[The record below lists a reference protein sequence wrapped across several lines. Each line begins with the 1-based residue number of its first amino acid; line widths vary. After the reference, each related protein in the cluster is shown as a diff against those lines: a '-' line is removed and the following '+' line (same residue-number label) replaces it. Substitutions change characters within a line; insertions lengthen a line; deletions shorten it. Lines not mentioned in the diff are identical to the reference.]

1 MVFHFYPDL
10 RSSLPLTKPD
20 ISRSIARASW
30 VFNAAQVDKW
40 TPPEPKQL
48 SDVQIDSGLKAF
60 VEATEARIDHGY
72 GMARYR
78 VDLDRIE
85 MPSPSWFFDTNTQ
98 TASEGYH
105 STLLHELT
113 HWTGASHRIGRDL
126 TKRFGTKAYPPS
138 RLRS

>member
-30 VFNAAQVDKW
+30 VFNAAQ
-40 TPPEPKQL
+40 
-48 SDVQIDSGLKAF
+48 DVQIDSGLKAF